1 MSAVSAAVREQGIVA
16 IVRAAD
22 AESAARDVATL
33 IDAGLRVV
41 EVSLVTPNALD
52 VIRSAAASAPDGVLI
67 GVGTAVT
74 AEEVQGA
81 ARAGARFVVSPV
93 LRERVLKAT
102 LDAGLEA
109 LPGVATPTEA
119 LQALEWGSTFVKLFP
134 ASLWSPTVLREVL
147 TALPALQTVPTGG
160 VTIDTAPEWVRAGA
174 VAVGIGGALTRAS
187 DPAGAAHALLETI
200 AAARA

>member
-1 MSAVSAAVREQGIVA
+1 MSAVSEAVREQGIVA

-41 EVSLVTPNALD
+41 EVSLVTPNAID
-52 VIRSAAASAPDGVLI
+52 VIRTAAASAPDGVLI

-74 AEEVQGA
+74 AEEVQAA

-119 LQALEWGSTFVKLFP
+119 LQAVDWGSTFVKLFP
-134 ASLWSPTVLREVL
+134 ASLWSPVALREVL

-160 VTIDTAPEWVRAGA
+160 VTIDTAPEWIGAGA
-174 VAVGIGGALTRAS
+174 AAVGIGGALTRAA
-187 DPAGAAHALLETI
+187 DPTGAAHALLETI
-200 AAARA
+200 AAARR

>member
-1 MSAVSAAVREQGIVA
+1 MSAVLEAVRDQGVVA
-16 IVRAAD
+16 IVRTAD
-22 AESAARDVATL
+22 AESAARNVATL
-33 IDAGLRVV
+33 IAAGLRVV

-52 VIRSAAASAPDGVLI
+52 VIRSAVDRAPDGVHI

-81 ARAGARFVVSPV
+81 ADAGARFVVSPV

-102 LDAGLEA
+102 LDAGLDP

-119 LQALEWGSTFVKLFP
+119 LQALEWGATFVKLFP
-134 ASLWSPTVLREVL
+134 ASLWSPTVLKELL

-160 VTIDTAPEWVRAGA
+160 VTIEAAPEWIRAGA
-174 VAVGIGGALTRAS
+174 VALGIGGALTRAS
-187 DPAGAAHALLETI
+187 DPAGVAHALIETI
-200 AAARA
+200 AAARR